1 MDMSDSTKSRWAAYF
16 GGATVVASLL
26 LVAWE
31 IRQNTV
37 ALTAQSLQDLNAMAN
52 EILLTSAAN
61 EQLSAVLAK
70 GDEDL
75 SSLTGAERSQYWAY
89 NYGVINALDAAFGF
103 YQKGILDE
111 ADYSGWRTY
120 TCDYLGQP
128 SVRAIWEEDKATF
141 GIEFSAHVEAE
152 CSL

>member
-1 MDMSDSTKSRWAAYF
+1 MKISERTKSRWAAYF

-52 EILLTSAAN
+52 EILMTAA
-61 EQLSAVLAK
+61 ESSQLSEVLVK

-75 SSLTGAERSQYWAY
+75 SALTGAERSQYWAY
-89 NYGVINALDAAFGF
+89 NYGVINAMDAAFGF
-103 YQKGILDE
+103 YEKGILDE
-111 ADYSGWRTY
+111 ADYSGWRRY
-120 TCDYLGQP
+120 TCDYLSDP
-128 SVRAIWEEDKATF
+128 SVRVIWDEDKATF
-141 GIEFSAHVEAE
+141 GTEFSAYVEAE
-152 CSL
+152 CGF